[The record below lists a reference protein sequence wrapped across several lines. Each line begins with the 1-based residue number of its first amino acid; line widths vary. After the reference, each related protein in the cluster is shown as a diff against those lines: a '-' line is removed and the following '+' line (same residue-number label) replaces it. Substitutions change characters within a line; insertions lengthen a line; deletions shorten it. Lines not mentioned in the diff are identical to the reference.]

1 MTIAE
6 YIMKCLNNGHLRSD
20 RTAFVKG
27 MGEIWRF
34 VPDRKYGPGV
44 LVNTI
49 TGNLLSVAEL
59 SDREID
65 FSFNDWEVMHNY
77 S

>member
-6 YIMKCLNNGHLRSD
+6 YLIKCLNNGHLRSD

-27 MGEIWRF
+27 MGEVWKF
-34 VPDRKYGPGV
+34 VPDRKFGPGV

-49 TGNLLSVAEL
+49 TGSLLSVAEI
-59 SDREID
+59 SDRIID
-65 FSFNDWEVMHNY
+65 PANNDWEVLHNY